1 MKISNLIPCTF
12 LILLTSVIITSCQK
26 SNDANPAAAPTAQT
40 PASIS
45 GGGKTTNG
53 IGGTDNAAADSTN
66 GVGGTGAS
74 TNGISGGGK
83 TADGVG
89 GTGK

>member
-1 MKISNLIPCTF
+1 MKFSNLIPCTF

-26 SNDANPAAAPTAQT
+26 SNDAAPATVAATPSAQT

-45 GGGKTTNG
+45 GGGKTANG
-53 IGGTDNAAADSTN
+53 ISGSDKTVD
-66 GVGGTGAS
+66 
-74 TNGISGGGK
+74 GISGGGK
-83 TADGVG
+83 TANGIG

>member
-1 MKISNLIPCTF
+1 MKFSNLIPCTF
-12 LILLTSVIITSCQK
+12 LILLTSVIISSCQK
-26 SNDANPAAAPTAQT
+26 SNDAAPAATPAAATKT
-40 PASIS
+40 PAGIS
-45 GGGKTTNG
+45 GGGKTVNG
-53 IGGTDNAAADSTN
+53 IGGTDKADSTN

-74 TNGISGGGK
+74 TNSISGGGK